1 MLISSSFCFLCQD
14 EYKGRKKL
22 DALDQIKKGKENT
35 QRERERDIGNCLLAI
50 WKFISQ

>member
-35 QRERERDIGNCLLAI
+35 QRERERERAIGNCLLAI
-50 WKFISQ
+50 